1 MEPLPPAKRLRIG
14 PSSFNARRADV
25 EVDDDELSSRPEE
38 VNARRD
44 PGYQLQ
50 KSRAVAAFKLKS
62 AFERIFEKY
71 EKDFTG
77 IGDEVDL
84 RTGEIVVDNGHIQS
98 LKSAEI
104 GGREGKGEGEGEGE
118 DEDGDSD
125 MDAEE
130 EERILQGKPDNR
142 LSLLARNPMPL
153 TLQPRPPVF
162 QEFQGAWPGAAQFIG
177 APPPF
182 SNMMHPGTR
191 QFGGLPMPM
200 PMSYSIPAFPESA
213 DPAWR
218 APDLPAAMSPM
229 FGSAQRPRIK
239 ARVPLLTNGDAGD
252 DDDDLLLGVS
262 AAAVGEPITEGT
274 AATSPASVLSSAT
287 PQRGSGASKDSD
299 SGTVPASRLGPTP
312 TRQQAPYKIPD
323 GSKSSVKK
331 KKEKDGGS
339 SALKPTRTGAKV
351 PKNKEANDTAEA
363 CEGSTNKSN
372 KSKGRPEKK
381 DTQTTRPP
389 STSPSQR
396 QDSGLFVSH
405 CLPDGGLAVKPTNQN
420 LQVEIVSVNPADF
433 SSYIFIA
440 PEASPELDAAEPPQP
455 NHSHEASPETPGH
468 DAPVLHATQGEPP
481 EPDDGKMNCHNDTE
495 LPAEV
500 FMRNTQDPSYLFSD
514 EDEPAIPRKKPD
526 APRRSRAGDGV
537 AIATGEA
544 TSRVPSN
551 NGARYPLVAEPSR
564 SNGETIMASF
574 READAITCENDPPV
588 PAKEPSPAPVTPQ
601 PTTASQ
607 QHALGSAEGASVGT
621 FSLLKMKP
629 RRAKRSLGNT
639 GHTLTP
645 DASSDSLGEPA
656 QEVNSNFLAG
666 SAPRRE
672 RKRRRA
678 RSSVTG
684 EEYVAPTS
692 PIEQPT
698 CAPDRVSRERIIP
711 ETPEASPDPEPRK
724 GFETLPRQPSP
735 DLGTDLASVSFAVSE
750 EEAALETQP
759 AQEDSSDTV
768 HSPTGNPPEA
778 ETSATADPTQTP
790 RTPTHRGLRRLSR
803 PNQGSSAKAGILSLV
818 SDDEDELSLGPDDF
832 TPSGSRRRKEPSA
845 IRSSHRQG
853 SVLGP
858 RGSSPSTAPPSSS
871 RTISRRRSTLTKR
884 GAIVGNSS
892 NRKDGNRD
900 QTHPPP
906 PKGRFGSFILSR
918 LSSSSA
924 RSISGTTTFSLRGSG
939 RGTGTG
945 TATASGGVGGTA
957 QHDHD
962 GDIVPGSPASRIG
975 SELVQTPGGSMRR
988 CGEGNFR
995 CDRDFCFVCL

>member
-14 PSSFNARRADV
+14 PSPFNARRADV
-25 EVDDDELSSRPEE
+25 EVDDDDDELSSRPEE
-38 VNARRD
+38 INARRD

-104 GGREGKGEGEGEGE
+104 GGREGKGEGEGA

-142 LSLLARNPMPL
+142 LSLRARNPMPL
-153 TLQPRPPVF
+153 TMQPRPPVF
-162 QEFQGAWPGAAQFIG
+162 PEFQGAWPGAAEFMG
-177 APPPF
+177 APPHF
-182 SNMMHPGTR
+182 SNMMHPTTR
-191 QFGGLPMPM
+191 QFGGLPM
-200 PMSYSIPAFPESA
+200 PMSYSIPAFPQSA

-218 APDLPAAMSPM
+218 APDFPVAMSPM
-229 FGSAQRPRIK
+229 FGSDQRPRVK

-262 AAAVGEPITEGT
+262 AAAVGEPATEGT
-274 AATSPASVLSSAT
+274 AATSPASVLPSAT
-287 PQRGSGASKDSD
+287 PQRNSDASKGSD
-299 SGTVPASRLGPTP
+299 SGAVPASRLDPTP
-312 TRQQAPYKIPD
+312 TRQQAPYKIPE
-323 GSKSSVKK
+323 STKSSVKK
-331 KKEKDGGS
+331 RKPKDGGS
-339 SALKPTRTGAKV
+339 SALKPTRTGAKP
-351 PKNKEANDTAEA
+351 PKNKEANDSAEA
-363 CEGSTNKSN
+363 CEGSTNKS
-372 KSKGRPEKK
+372 KRRPGKK

-389 STSPSQR
+389 PTSPSQR
-396 QDSGLFVSH
+396 QDSDLFVSH
-405 CLPDGGLAVKPTNQN
+405 CLPDGGLAVKPTNQK
-420 LQVEIVSVNPADF
+420 LQVEITRANPVDF

-440 PEASPELDAAEPPQP
+440 AEANPDLDAAEPPQP
-455 NHSHEASPETPGH
+455 NHSHDASPETPGH
-468 DAPVLHATQGEPP
+468 DVLVLHAAQGGPP
-481 EPDDGKMNCHNDTE
+481 EPDDGTMNCHNDTE

-514 EDEPAIPRKKPD
+514 EDEPTIPRKKPV
-526 APRRSRAGDGV
+526 ARRRTSAGDGV
-537 AIATGEA
+537 ATTPGEA
-544 TSRVPSN
+544 TSPVPSN
-551 NGARYPLVAEPSR
+551 NGARSPLAAEPSR
-564 SNGETIMASF
+564 TNGETIVAPF
-574 READAITCENDPPV
+574 EERAAITRANDPPV
-588 PAKEPSPAPVTPQ
+588 PTKKPNPAPETPQ

-607 QHALGSAEGASVGT
+607 QHALGSAEGASAGT

-692 PIEQPT
+692 PVEQPT

-711 ETPEASPDPEPRK
+711 ETPETSPDPEPRK
-724 GFETLPRQPSP
+724 EFETLPRQPSP

-759 AQEDSSDTV
+759 AQEDSGDTV
-768 HSPTGNPPEA
+768 HSPIANPPEA
-778 ETSATADPTQTP
+778 ETSTTADTTQTP
-790 RTPTHRGLRRLSR
+790 KTPTHRGLRHLSR
-803 PNQGSSAKAGILSLV
+803 PNQGSSTKTGILSLV

-845 IRSSHRQG
+845 IHISHRQG

-892 NRKDGNRD
+892 HKKDGHRV
-900 QTHPPP
+900 QTHTPP

-918 LSSSSA
+918 LSASSS
-924 RSISGTTTFSLRGSG
+924 RSLSGTTFPSRGGSG

-945 TATASGGVGGTA
+945 TATASSGVGGTA

-962 GDIVPGSPASRIG
+962 GDIIPGSPASRIG

-988 CGEGNFR
+988 CGEGDFR